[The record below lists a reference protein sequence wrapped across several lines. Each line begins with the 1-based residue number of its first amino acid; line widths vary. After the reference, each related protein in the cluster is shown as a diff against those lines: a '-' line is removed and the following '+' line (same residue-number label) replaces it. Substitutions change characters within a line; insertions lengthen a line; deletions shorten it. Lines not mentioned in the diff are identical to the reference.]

1 MKEYEIFV
9 LLASILA
16 LGLWQARAV
25 HWTLSR
31 RAFLLTVAL
40 SIGALAFYLGCARV
54 YVRNWDYLNGYY
66 HAGRL
71 VLLDASQQL
80 YFRDPPGQAGG
91 FVNLP
96 LVSLLYV
103 PLALLSPTVSMFV
116 NGALGVATVA
126 FTLHLLLRDMSPRPA
141 TLVAILFLAS
151 GPLWYSVTMGNLPHF
166 LLLPMYGIFLLSAR
180 RRDVLVGVLLA
191 LLSILKPYL
200 MVLAAYFTFRRRFRV
215 TSAFLLTVAALFV
228 ASVALFGLALNV
240 QWWQFLG
247 HMTTGPVSAYNNQS
261 LSGFLVRL
269 LQHADLSSD
278 APQTATRAFRIAKVL
293 LGGSILGATGW
304 VLLRVRPPQSRPE
317 EWQELAIV
325 LTVGT
330 LIAPISWSYY
340 YALLLIPFALYLR
353 GEIAGPRV
361 GYWAVVVAAALLM
374 PPVQL
379 AYPSGIRKLLYHRL
393 LLSHYFL
400 GGLVL
405 LWVLLGARW
414 LQDRERLS
422 RSGIAGGDVPT

>member
-9 LLASILA
+9 LLASVLA
-16 LGLWQARAV
+16 MGLWHARAV
-25 HWTLSR
+25 RWSWGR

-40 SIGALAFYLGCARV
+40 SIGALAFYPGCARV
-54 YVRNWDYLNGYY
+54 YIRNWDYLNGYY

-71 VLLDASQQL
+71 VLLHASEQF
-80 YFRDPPGQAGG
+80 YFRDPPGKAGG

-96 LVSLLYV
+96 IVSLLYV

-116 NGALGVATVA
+116 NGALGVVTVA
-126 FTLHLLLRDMSPRPA
+126 FTLYLLLRDMSARPA

-151 GPLWYSVTMGNLPHF
+151 GPLWYSVTMGNLSHF
-166 LLLPMYGIFLLSAR
+166 LLLPLYGVFILSAR
-180 RRDVLVGVLLA
+180 RRDELVGVLLA
-191 LLSILKPYL
+191 LLSVLKPYL
-200 MVLAAYFTFRRRFRV
+200 MILVVYFTLRRRFRV
-215 TSAFLLTVAALFV
+215 TSAYLLTMVALFA
-228 ASVALFGLALNV
+228 ASVAIFGLALNV
-240 QWWQFLG
+240 QWWQFLS
-247 HMTTGPVSAYNNQS
+247 HMGRGPVSAYNNQS
-261 LSGFLVRL
+261 LNGFLVRL
-269 LQHADLSSD
+269 LQHSDLSSD
-278 APQTATRAFRIAKVL
+278 APQMATPAFRIAKVL
-293 LGGSILGATGW
+293 VGGPILGASGW
-304 VLLRVRPPQSRPE
+304 VFLRVRPPQSRAE

-330 LIAPISWSYY
+330 LFAPISWSYY
-340 YALLLIPFALYLR
+340 YTLLLIPLALYLR
-353 GEIAGPRV
+353 GEISGPRV
-361 GYWAVVVAAALLM
+361 GYWPIVVAAALLM

-414 LQDRERLS
+414 LQDRERLT
-422 RSGIAGGDVPT
+422 RSVVAGGDRPA